1 MWLLIECIHFFNHM
15 ACAKKWSFT
24 YASSAKL
31 IGPLFK
37 KIERQLSS
45 KLACNAS
52 SSFAIMAS
60 RVHGKNL
67 MAKLVL
73 S

>member
-1 MWLLIECIHFFNHM
+1 MKM
-15 ACAKKWSFT
+15 
-24 YASSAKL
+24 

-45 KLACNAS
+45 KMACNAS
-52 SSFAIMAS
+52 SSFVIMAL

>member
-1 MWLLIECIHFFNHM
+1 LDVSLDSGMKM
-15 ACAKKWSFT
+15 
-24 YASSAKL
+24 

-45 KLACNAS
+45 KMACNAS